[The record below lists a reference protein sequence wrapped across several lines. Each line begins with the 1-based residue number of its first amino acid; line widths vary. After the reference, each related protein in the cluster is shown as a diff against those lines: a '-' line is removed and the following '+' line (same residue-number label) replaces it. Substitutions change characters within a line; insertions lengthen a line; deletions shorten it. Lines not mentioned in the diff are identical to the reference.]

1 MSHLS
6 TERLAA
12 LGDEEPTA
20 LEAAHLAGCA
30 ACERERAAYR
40 TLVAMAGH
48 ERDAIGIPLTRWESI
63 ASALADERLAESA
76 AVGRATRDRWAGVV
90 RRGRTVRV
98 LRTPM
103 RAAAGFLL
111 LAGGA
116 IAGRVSAGADP
127 LPLRGARSEASASA
141 ATQRLGAAAPT
152 ARVPDSVSFSSVED
166 ARVTQLRSASLY
178 QQAAVFLAEHD
189 STGEGDYNPEVV
201 KSRLAA
207 LDQMISTTREAMREA
222 PHDPVINGYYL
233 TTLGQREATLR
244 QLNTVMP
251 ASLRSNS
258 F

>member
-20 LEAAHLAGCA
+20 AEAAHLASCA
-30 ACERERAAYR
+30 ECARERSAYR
-40 TLVAMAGH
+40 SLVAMAH
-48 ERDAIGIPLTRWESI
+48 AERDAIGIPLTRWDSV
-63 ASALADERLAESA
+63 AGALANEQG
-76 AVGRATRDRWAGVV
+76 AVAHATRGATAVTPA
-90 RRGRTVRV
+90 RGRTARF
-98 LRTPM
+98 LRTPA

-116 IAGRVSAGADP
+116 MVGRISAGASP
-127 LPLRGARSEASASA
+127 LPVGSARPDAVS
-141 ATQRLGAAAPT
+141 QRVGDANTGVSPVS
-152 ARVPDSVSFSSVED
+152 RERDSMTFASVED
-166 ARVTQLRSASLY
+166 ARSAQIRSEATY
-178 QQAAVFLAEHD
+178 QQAAAFLADHD
-189 STGEGDYNPEVV
+189 STGTTEYNPEMV

-207 LDQMISTTREAMREA
+207 LDQMITTTRAAMREA

-233 TTLGQREATLR
+233 TTVGQREVALR
-244 QLNTVMP
+244 QLNTALP

>member
-1 MSHLS
+1 MFHLS

-20 LEAAHLAGCA
+20 VEAAHLAACA
-30 ACERERAAYR
+30 ECSRERTAYR
-40 TLVAMAGH
+40 TLVAMART
-48 ERDAIGIPLTRWESI
+48 EREAIGLPLTRWDSI
-63 ASALADERLAESA
+63 AGALANEQRVGAALPA
-76 AVGRATRDRWAGVV
+76 AVAPRRAVAGATRDR
-90 RRGRTVRV
+90 TVRF

-116 IAGRVSAGADP
+116 VAGRMSAGVSP
-127 LPLRGARSEASASA
+127 LPSVGGTSALPGSA
-141 ATQRLGAAAPT
+141 ATQAGGAATLA
-152 ARVPDSVSFSSVED
+152 ARLADSVTFATVDE
-166 ARVTQLRSASLY
+166 ARATQLRSESLY
-178 QQAAVFLAEHD
+178 QQAAAYLAEHD
-189 STGEGDYNPEVV
+189 STGESHYNPEVV

-233 TTLGQREATLR
+233 TTVGQREATLK
-244 QLNTVMP
+244 QLNTVLP

>member
-20 LEAAHLAGCA
+20 AEAAHLAACA
-30 ACERERAAYR
+30 ACARERTAYR
-40 TLVAMAGH
+40 TLVAMASH
-48 ERDAIGIPLTRWESI
+48 ERDAIGIPLTRWDSI
-63 ASALADERLAESA
+63 ASALSEQSLTRA
-76 AVGRATRDRWAGVV
+76 AGGGHGSPEQSGITATRPRAV
-90 RRGRTVRV
+90 RF

-103 RAAAGFLL
+103 RAAAGILL

-116 IAGRVSAGADP
+116 IAGRLSAGATP
-127 LPLRGARSEASASA
+127 LPIDGGAF
-141 ATQRLGAAAPT
+141 APPAISQT
-152 ARVPDSVSFSSVED
+152 SGTSVLVADVSDSVSFSSIEE
-166 ARVTQLRSASLY
+166 ARAAQLRSETLY
-178 QQAAVFLAEHD
+178 QQAAAFLAEHD
-189 STGEGDYNPEVV
+189 STGESRYDPEVV

-207 LDQMISTTREAMREA
+207 LDQMISTTREAMRAA

-233 TTLGQREATLR
+233 TTVGQREATLR
-244 QLNTVMP
+244 QLNTVLP